1 MDLSPYEEILQKTKE
16 FVLKAGEKVKEAFE
30 SREIINSSIE
40 DKDSNPTDL
49 VTAVDKNVEN
59 FLFKS
64 LKEVYPTFSLVG
76 EETVSSSESKKVNLT
91 DNPTWVIDPVDGT
104 TNFVHGFPFVCICV
118 GLLVKKEPV
127 LGIVYNPVLNEM
139 YTAIKGKGAFV
150 NDKKLPLIKNTPLVS
165 LQRSLFITEYG
176 YFLGQEKLD
185 VKVGNAKTMLSIP
198 AHGVRSMGSCALDM
212 CQVAKGGADF
222 YFEIGIHTW
231 DLAAATVIV
240 RESGGVVVG
249 YRRPEGIDN
258 NIQIAD
264 EPFDLNGRKV
274 LCIRGCI
281 EGKEYQSKML
291 GEVREKL
298 KDIEIESD

>member
-1 MDLSPYEEILQKTKE
+1 MELQYEDILLKTKE
-16 FVLKAGEKVKEAFE
+16 LVLKAGEKVKEAFE

-49 VTAVDKNVEN
+49 VTAVDTNVEN
-59 FLFKS
+59 FLFSS
-64 LKEVYPTFSLVG
+64 LKEIYPSFSLVG
-76 EETVSSSESKKVNLT
+76 EETVSASESKKVNLT

-139 YTAIKGKGAFV
+139 YTAIKGKGSYM
-150 NDKKLPLIKNTPLVS
+150 NNKKLPLIKNTPLKS

-176 YFLGQEKLD
+176 YFLGQDKLD
-185 VKVGNAKTMLSIP
+185 VKVANAKSMLSIP

-212 CQVAKGGADF
+212 CQVARGGADF

-240 RESGGVVVG
+240 RESGGIVVG
-249 YRRPEGIDN
+249 YTRPEGLDSKIP
-258 NIQIAD
+258 ISD
-264 EPFDLNGRKV
+264 EPFDLNGRRV
-274 LCIRGCI
+274 LCIRACI

>member
-1 MDLSPYEEILQKTKE
+1 MELNYEEILEKTKSL
-16 FVLKAGEKVKEAFE
+16 VLKAGEKVKEAFE

-40 DKDSNPTDL
+40 AKDSNPTDL

-59 FLFKS
+59 FLFEN
-64 LKEVYPTFSLVG
+64 LKKLFPSFSLVG

-91 DNPTWVIDPVDGT
+91 DNPTWVVDPVDGT
-104 TNFVHGFPFVCICV
+104 TNFVHGFPFVCISV
-118 GLLVKKEPV
+118 GLVVKKEPV

-139 YTAIKGKGAFV
+139 YHGIKGKGSYM
-150 NDKKLPLIKNTPLVS
+150 NDKKLPLIKNTPLKS
-165 LQRSLFITEYG
+165 LQKSLFITEFG

-185 VKVGNAKTMLSIP
+185 IKVENAKNMLCIP

-212 CQVAKGGADF
+212 CQVARGGADF

-240 RESGGVVVG
+240 RESGGAVVG
-249 YRRPEGIDN
+249 YRRPKGLDN
-258 NIQIAD
+258 NTQIVD
-264 EPFDLNGRKV
+264 EFFDLNGRKV

-281 EGKEYQSKML
+281 EGKEHQNKML
-291 GEVREKL
+291 AEVRERL
-298 KDIEIESD
+298 KEFEIESD

>member
-1 MDLSPYEEILQKTKE
+1 MELNYEEILKKTKE
-16 FVLKAGEKVKEAFE
+16 VVLKAGEKVKEAFD
-30 SREIINSSIE
+30 SREIINSSVE

-49 VTAVDKNVEN
+49 VTAVDKGVEQ
-59 FLFKS
+59 FIFSS
-64 LKEVYPTFSLVG
+64 LKELFPSFLLVG

-118 GLLVKKEPV
+118 GLVVKKDPV

-139 YTAIKGKGAFV
+139 YTGIKGKGSFM
-150 NDKKLPLIKNTPLVS
+150 NDKKLPLIKNTPLKS
-165 LQRSLFITEYG
+165 LQKSLFITEYG

-185 VKVGNAKTMLSIP
+185 VKVGNAKSVLSIP
-198 AHGVRSMGSCALDM
+198 AHGVRSLGSCALDM
-212 CQVAKGGADF
+212 CQISRGGADF

-249 YRRPEGIDN
+249 YRKPSGLDN
-258 NIQIAD
+258 NVQIAD

-274 LCIRGCI
+274 LCVRGAI
-281 EGKEYQSKML
+281 EGKDHQSKLL

-298 KDIEIESD
+298 KDCEIESD

>member
-1 MDLSPYEEILQKTKE
+1 MELQYEDILLKTKE
-16 FVLKAGEKVKEAFE
+16 LVLKAGEKVKEAFE

-49 VTAVDKNVEN
+49 VTAVDTNVEH
-59 FLFKS
+59 FLFSS
-64 LKEVYPTFSLVG
+64 LKEIYPSFSLVG
-76 EETVSSSESKKVNLT
+76 EETVSASESKKVNLT

-139 YTAIKGKGAFV
+139 YTAIKGKGSYM
-150 NDKKLPLIKNTPLVS
+150 NNKKLPLIKNTPLKS

-176 YFLGQEKLD
+176 YFLGQDKLD
-185 VKVGNAKTMLSIP
+185 VKVANAKSMLSIP

-212 CQVAKGGADF
+212 CQVARGGADF

-231 DLAAATVIV
+231 DVAAATVIV
-240 RESGGVVVG
+240 RESGGIVVG
-249 YRRPEGIDN
+249 YTRPEGLDSKIP
-258 NIQIAD
+258 ISD
-264 EPFDLNGRKV
+264 EPFDLNGRRV
-274 LCIRGCI
+274 LCIRACI

-291 GEVREKL
+291 GEVSEKL